1 MPAFGKTRPLTI
13 ADFAPFEAAY
23 GNEPNGGAARIDEG
37 PEGRFRCFPRADIL
51 ARNDNLDIT
60 WLRDDS
66 DAVEDDLSD
75 PEDIAAAILGHLR
88 AALAEV
94 EAVDA
99 ELAGEEA
106 APAQVLL

>member
-1 MPAFGKTRPLTI
+1 
-13 ADFAPFEAAY
+13 E
-23 GNEPNGGAARIDEG
+23 
-37 PEGRFRCFPRADIL
+37 
-51 ARNDNLDIT
+51 
-60 WLRDDS
+60 
-66 DAVEDDLSD
+66 DALSD

-106 APAQVLL
+106 VPAEVEL